1 MNADMAKGQSELA
14 AIASGKAA
22 ESEAQAKHA
31 AGEAAAAKD
40 RLNKLAKGEDV
51 AGGVGN
57 PRTRED
63 FERILMDAGW
73 SPDDIRF
80 SVALAGLRGDEE
92 FEAFLT
98 QSFELRER
106 TEKSTRWKVLS
117 KIVAKRSYIDED
129 NDGPG
134 GK

>member
-1 MNADMAKGQSELA
+1 MNADVAKGQSELA

-98 QSFELRER
+98 TKLRTSR
-106 TEKSTRWKVLS
+106 AHG
-117 KIVAKRSYIDED
+117 KINPLESAAQDRGQALIHRRR
-129 NDGPG
+129 
-134 GK
+134 